1 MNAVMKEVMV
11 DKDGKQVEITP
22 YDWIYVR
29 DGLPLLNGSQ
39 DSRRAC
45 YVCFTDGKTAK
56 AYYTGHVM
64 DTWVSQDKT
73 NIALNENEIVAW
85 RYQAPA

>member
-1 MNAVMKEVMV
+1 MKEIMIS
-11 DKDGKQVEITP
+11 KDGKPVEITP

-29 DGLPLLNGSQ
+29 DGLPSLKDGKNSK
-39 DSRRAC
+39 RAC
-45 YVCFTDGKTAK
+45 YVCFADGKTAR

-64 DTWVSQDKT
+64 DTWVSQDET
-73 NIALNENEIVAW
+73 NIALNENDIVAW